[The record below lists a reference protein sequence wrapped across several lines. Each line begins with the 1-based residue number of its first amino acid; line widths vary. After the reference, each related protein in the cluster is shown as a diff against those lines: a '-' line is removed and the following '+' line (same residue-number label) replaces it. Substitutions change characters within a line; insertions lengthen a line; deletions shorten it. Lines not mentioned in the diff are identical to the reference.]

1 MFSFGSLNDVLKKK
15 LVQKRMS
22 LADCNQI
29 KRAMECLN
37 VDEVGKGSTNAPP
50 STSSMSSNS
59 RRNSAIE
66 EHLSAATRGM
76 QMLNFL

>member
-1 MFSFGSLNDVLKKK
+1 MFLFCSLNDVLKKK

-37 VDEVGKGSTNAPP
+37 VDEVGKGSINAP